1 MRQELSE
8 RARKLT
14 GAAGA
19 AVYFCNAGQSSYE
32 ASVAW
37 SCDDAIPDSPFSMR
51 QVFEWLR
58 ESGDALV
65 FPDLTARPLAALPP
79 SLQRS
84 VRALVAVPILG
95 ADNQVIGGICVFDVR
110 PLSIGGAELDALR
123 ALARTA
129 AARDTGVAIV
139 DRSVAESAVARE
151 LARARREQRPLSVV
165 LFEMSSAAGP
175 PEPRGKQPEVDP
187 FDAAIES
194 LIRTI
199 RGTDVPIRWRP
210 GEVLLVL
217 PGLALAD
224 ARPVAERVRA
234 AMHAGA
240 RRQLSIAGGVAE
252 LTTDDDTFDAVVE
265 RAEERLRTARERGHN
280 RIA

>member
-110 PLSIGGAELDALR
+110 PLAIGGAELDALR

-165 LFEMSSAAGP
+165 LFEMSAAAGR
-175 PEPRGKQPEVDP
+175 PEPRGRQAEGDP

-217 PGLALAD
+217 PGLALSD

-252 LTTDDDTFDAVVE
+252 LTAADDTFDAVVE

>member
-19 AVYFCNAGQSSYE
+19 AVYVCEAGESTYE

-37 SCDDAIPDSPFSMR
+37 SCDGSIPDSPFSMR

-58 ESGDALV
+58 DTGDALV
-65 FPDLTARPLAALPP
+65 FPDLTAKPLAALPP

-84 VRALVAVPILG
+84 VRSLVAVPILG
-95 ADNQVIGGICVFDVR
+95 ADESVIGGICVFDVR
-110 PLSIGGAELDALR
+110 PLAIGGGEVDALR

-129 AARDTGVAIV
+129 AAGKDTLAAII
-139 DRSVAESAVARE
+139 DRSGAEPAIARE
-151 LARARREQRPLSVV
+151 LARARRDQRPLSVV
-165 LFEMSSAAGP
+165 LFEMTPAAARA
-175 PEPRGKQPEVDP
+175 ELRGRPSQIDP
-187 FDAAIES
+187 FDAASES
-194 LIRTI
+194 LMRAI
-199 RGTDVPIRWRP
+199 RGTDVPIRWAP
-210 GEVLLVL
+210 GAVLLVL
-217 PGLALAD
+217 PGLALTE

-240 RRQLSIAGGVAE
+240 RRQLAVAGGVAE
-252 LTTDDDTFDAVVE
+252 LAADESFETVVE
-265 RAEERLRTARERGHN
+265 RAAERLRTARERGHN